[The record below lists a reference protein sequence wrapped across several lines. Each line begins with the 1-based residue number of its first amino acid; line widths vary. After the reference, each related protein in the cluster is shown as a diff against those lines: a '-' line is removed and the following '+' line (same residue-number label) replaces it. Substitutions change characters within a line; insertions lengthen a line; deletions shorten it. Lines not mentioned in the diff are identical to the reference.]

1 VGDRERCHKDST
13 ALATKRASVVVRGAV
28 GLAGTSRQGPHRLQP
43 AQLAWL
49 GGLTITLVK
58 SSPCSCT
65 LALFFLGLALIVAF
79 VVAQAVVVAR
89 NLPRPLFDFVA
100 GVLRWQ
106 ARVYGFAFSLTDVY
120 PPFTLKPAPHYPV
133 DLEIVYPKRSNPW
146 LASFTVAALIFWL
159 AVVLPLG
166 WGGYSSPPLQLLDWL
181 TNVRIFVLLPHY
193 LVLFFFF
200 LAALVVLAVGQVL
213 ILIGGYFLPACMPSW
228 QAGCA
233 GWCARGR
240 GSTASSTPTPPS
252 PLRIPSSTVRLE
264 SGREYAACSRGSC
277 PAQQEGPGSRPRGPR
292 APASKETPYG
302 QARTDH
308 RNARGGSGR
317 GRLPREGA
325 HRLP

>member
-1 VGDRERCHKDST
+1 VARRHYPVRVRIDYNPRSSRGW
-13 ALATKRASVVVRGAV
+13 AL
-28 GLAGTSRQGPHRLQP
+28 
-43 AQLAWL
+43 
-49 GGLTITLVK
+49 LTITLVK
-58 SSPCSCT
+58 FVALLPHA

-79 VVAQAVVVAR
+79 IVAQAVVVAR
-89 NLPRPLFDFVA
+89 GTYPRPLFDFVA

-166 WGGYSSPPLQLLDWL
+166 WGAYSSPPLQLLNWL

-213 ILIGGYFLPACMPSW
+213 ILIGGYLPFGLHAFM
-228 QAGCA
+228 A
-233 GWCARGR
+233 GWLRWMVRTWAWLYGLVD
-240 GSTASSTPTPPS
+240 AYPPFTTEDTE
-252 PLRIPSSTVRLE
+252 L
-264 SGREYAACSRGSC
+264 
-277 PAQQEGPGSRPRGPR
+277 
-292 APASKETPYG
+292 
-302 QARTDH
+302 
-308 RNARGGSGR
+308 GG
-317 GRLPREGA
+317 
-325 HRLP
+325 